1 MNDRHWSMLYGFWAL
16 AVCSRALWQYAS
28 RSGNLLPSHI
38 SLCAGII
45 YLVITW
51 AALRHQHTVLRGGL
65 VCEIIG
71 VIAVSG
77 YEMLA
82 PLPYATAWSHFGAGY
97 LYIPLILPLAGLWSL
112 RANTGA
118 T

>member
-1 MNDRHWSMLYGFWAL
+1 MLYGFWAL

-38 SLCAGII
+38 SLLAGVI
-45 YLVITW
+45 YLVIFW
-51 AALRHQHTVLRGGL
+51 AALRRQHTLLRSGL
-65 VCEIIG
+65 ICEIIG
-71 VIAVSG
+71 VVAVSL
-77 YEMLA
+77 YELVA

-97 LYIPLILPLAGLWSL
+97 LYIPLLLPLAGLWSL
-112 RANTGA
+112 RASTRS

>member
-38 SLCAGII
+38 SLLAGII

-71 VIAVSG
+71 VIAVSRV
-77 YEMLA
+77 
-82 PLPYATAWSHFGAGY
+82 PLHSAHPPPRRPMVSARQHRRNLTIRTPSS
-97 LYIPLILPLAGLWSL
+97 ILWGIDRFLM
-112 RANTGA
+112 
-118 T
+118 